1 MSGATGFD
9 ALPAPQQAGI
19 LCNDPEF
26 RRFVGVR
33 TGIAPPVSP
42 GEAAKYLRGICRIA
56 SRAALVP
63 GNPGALDRFA
73 RLRTEFDAWRGRIA
87 RQRRA

>member
-1 MSGATGFD
+1 MSRAPFD
-9 ALPAPQQAGI
+9 SLPAPQRAGI

-42 GEAAKYLRGICRIA
+42 GEAAEYLRGICRIA
-56 SRAALVP
+56 SRSELVA
-63 GNPGALDRFA
+63 GNTRAVERFE
-73 RLRTEFDAWRGRIA
+73 RLCTEFDAWRGRIA
-87 RQRRA
+87 RQRVG